1 MCLII
6 SLFKFSSI
14 NAILKRKG
22 KFSFITHSELN
33 SRYLLLTIFMRVLL
47 YTDSYSCKYGR
58 VTYLMRLLRV
68 DIAKGIEIS
77 LTVDLRNKFVCSF
90 GIRTIIHQPELR
102 AYTQVVL
109 LKDKSSLSLVYFLN
123 FDCNGQYIRV
133 IRGLN
138 LIGFSGYFNTF
149 MGGGLM
155 DDFLLKCMYQPGKW
169 IGFFFLMVFN
179 ATFSNISAISWRP
192 VLVVEE
198 AGVPGENH

>member
-90 GIRTIIHQPELR
+90 GIRTIIHQSELR

-169 IGFFFLMVFN
+169 IGFFF
-179 ATFSNISAISWRP
+179 
-192 VLVVEE
+192 
-198 AGVPGENH
+198 

>member
-1 MCLII
+1 
-6 SLFKFSSI
+6 
-14 NAILKRKG
+14 
-22 KFSFITHSELN
+22 
-33 SRYLLLTIFMRVLL
+33 MRVPL

-90 GIRTIIHQPELR
+90 GIRTIIHQSELR

-109 LKDKSSLSLVYFLN
+109 IKDKSSLSLVYFLN

-169 IGFFFLMVFN
+169 IGLCWWCLTPL
-179 ATFSNISAISWRP
+179 ATIFHYISWRS
-192 VLVVEE
+192 VILVRETG
-198 AGVPGENH
+198 APGENVLSYLLFLVHILMENVYKIWIHCFFLR